1 MKKLKRGLIITLLM
15 LMTLSFSACGSKEED
30 NDQASQRPQINADE
44 LIGKWKGTGGEV
56 STLTLGKDGSY
67 KDDAG
72 DVSVIGTY
80 SFDQASGTMTVNES
94 EYGLVFSYS
103 VDLSENK
110 LTLQMNGGNPRTFTK
125 Q

>member
-1 MKKLKRGLIITLLM
+1 MKKMKRGLIITLLM
-15 LMTLSFSACGSKEED
+15 LMTLSYIACGKKEED
-30 NDQASQRPQINADE
+30 NEQTSQKTQINADE

-56 STLTLGKDGSY
+56 STLTLGKNGSY

-72 DVSVIGTY
+72 DVSIIGTY
-80 SFDQASGTMTVNES
+80 SFDQASGTMTVKES
-94 EYGLVFSYS
+94 EYGMVFSYS
-103 VDLSENK
+103 VELSENK